1 MGRVL
6 QSFTRS
12 RSASAPSQPEPVLTG
27 PGTAW
32 PRAVRSTAT
41 ACLQSVPT
49 GQEQELVHAGRGS
62 SEEWQ

>member
-1 MGRVL
+1 MGRASESL
-6 QSFTRS
+6 TRS
-12 RSASAPSQPEPVLTG
+12 RSASAPSQPAPALTG

-49 GQEQELVHAGRGS
+49 GQEQELVHTGRGS